1 MKKLVASDAQE
12 KLAVADAKLGQVIK
26 KKFELDCVFDSN
38 VQELM
43 RYVKLSEKRILFCFV
58 LRRKTRAFFSGINH

>member
-1 MKKLVASDAQE
+1 MKKLAATDAQE

-26 KKFELDCVFDSN
+26 KKFEIDCVFDSN

-43 RYVKLSEKRILFCFV
+43 RYVLLY
-58 LRRKTRAFFSGINH
+58 NHFA

>member
-1 MKKLVASDAQE
+1 MKKLAATDAQE

-26 KKFELDCVFDSN
+26 KKFEIDCVFDSN

-43 RYVKLSEKRILFCFV
+43 RYYYTIILNTYIENILDC
-58 LRRKTRAFFSGINH
+58 IE

>member
-1 MKKLVASDAQE
+1 MKKLAATDAQE

-26 KKFELDCVFDSN
+26 KKFEIDCVFDSN

-43 RYVKLSEKRILFCFV
+43 RYVLLYNYFEYRKHFRLYV
-58 LRRKTRAFFSGINH
+58 LCT

>member
-1 MKKLVASDAQE
+1 MFVFEGLKKVMKKLVASDAQE

-43 RYVKLSEKRILFCFV
+43 R
-58 LRRKTRAFFSGINH
+58 

>member
-1 MKKLVASDAQE
+1 MMKKLAATDAQE

-26 KKFELDCVFDSN
+26 KKFEIDCVFDSN

-43 RYVKLSEKRILFCFV
+43 RYYYTIILNTYIEV
-58 LRRKTRAFFSGINH
+58 AMENLHFS